1 MKDKLC
7 EREIEL
13 IKEWRAE
20 SEKNWIR
27 LDTEVDVNRIYNK
40 CADQL
45 ELVLEKSKEVNMKT
59 AQKRKEGC

>member
-1 MKDKLC
+1 MKDKL
-7 EREIEL
+7 IEL

-27 LDTEVDVNRIYNK
+27 LTTPDTVKLTYAK

-45 ELVLEKSKEVNMKT
+45 ENLVAEKPKEVNHEQ
-59 AQKRKEGC
+59 AI